1 MPIDVNWQTIRFPN
15 GGIVR
20 IAASR
25 NNDLKSFSLLRETGS
40 PIVVSPLGGYSVL
53 SGLDLEPGDFESH

>member
-1 MPIDVNWQTIRFPN
+1 M
-15 GGIVR
+15 GGIAR
-20 IAASR
+20 IAAST